1 MKQSKMLIP
10 TQKQDPTGAEAI
22 SHKMLIRAGFIRQV
36 SAGTYAYLPLAY
48 RVLEKIE
55 KIIKKDCGCFD
66 CSFCHKHLC
75 TCMCIC
81 RSTFSNI

>member
-55 KIIKKDCGCFD
+55 KIIKKEISFR
-66 CSFCHKHLC
+66 CSPSYYLGFSWIVLC
-75 TCMCIC
+75 K
-81 RSTFSNI
+81 FL